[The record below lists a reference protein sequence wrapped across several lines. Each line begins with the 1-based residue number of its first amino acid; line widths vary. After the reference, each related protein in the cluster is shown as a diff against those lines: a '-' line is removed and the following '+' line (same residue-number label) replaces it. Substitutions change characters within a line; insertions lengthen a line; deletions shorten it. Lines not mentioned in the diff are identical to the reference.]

1 MEEINIKIAKLIDK
15 YLPPE
20 GVGTERENLRM
31 QFHIELLSIYRNI
44 EREKNF
50 YELALQL
57 EEGQITEEEYHEKL
71 FENPEKY
78 IVDYE

>member
-1 MEEINIKIAKLIDK
+1 MEEINIEIAKLIDK

-20 GVGTERENLRM
+20 GVGTEREILRM

-57 EEGQITEEEYHEKL
+57 EEGQITEEEYHEEL
-71 FENPEKY
+71 SENPEKY